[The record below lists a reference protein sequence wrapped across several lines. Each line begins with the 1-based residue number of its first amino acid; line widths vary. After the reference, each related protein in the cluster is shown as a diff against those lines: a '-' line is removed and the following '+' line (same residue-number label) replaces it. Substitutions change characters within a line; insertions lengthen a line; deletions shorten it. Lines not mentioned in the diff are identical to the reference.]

1 MKVFV
6 KQAIYIY
13 ICKTYN
19 IYIYRL
25 KPPQDV
31 LDDVEIQNFAH
42 EMAHEAFG
50 WEDGNFRGMPE
61 KIETKQKLVCNKIVY
76 INLYNVLNS
85 LS

>member
-1 MKVFV
+1 MF
-6 KQAIYIY
+6 I
-13 ICKTYN
+13 
-19 IYIYRL
+19 L
-25 KPPQDV
+25 PQDV

-61 KIETKQKLVCNKIVY
+61 KIETKQKLVCNKIIYKNV
-76 INLYNVLNS
+76 YNVLNS